1 MAIQQ
6 ISVFVENKQGKL
18 VETIK
23 KMADNGINIRA
34 MSIAD
39 TKDFGILRM
48 ITSDNAKTKEVLS
61 DNTVVNTTETSD
73 NAKTKEVLSDN
84 TVVNTTDVIAVKMA
98 DTPGALYKV
107 MDILSS
113 AGVNIE
119 YLYAFTAS
127 DALGAYVVFRV
138 DDVPHAQKL
147 MDDNG
152 MQSLNDEDV
161 ANL

>member
-18 VETIK
+18 VETVK
-23 KMADNGINIRA
+23 TLADNDINIRA

-61 DNTVVNTTETSD
+61 SD
-73 NAKTKEVLSDN
+73 S
-84 TVVNTTDVIAVKMA
+84 VVNTTDVIAVKMA
-98 DTPGALYKV
+98 DRPGSLYKV
-107 MDILSS
+107 IDILSK
-113 AGVNIE
+113 AGINIE
-119 YLYAFTAS
+119 YMYAFTAS

-138 DDVPHAQKL
+138 DDVPQAQKL
-147 MDDNG
+147 IDDNG
-152 MQSLNDEDV
+152 LKSLNDEDV
-161 ANL
+161 QSM

>member
-18 VETIK
+18 VETVK
-23 KMADNGINIRA
+23 ALADNDINIRA

-61 DNTVVNTTETSD
+61 ADSVVNTTE
-73 NAKTKEVLSDN
+73 
-84 TVVNTTDVIAVKMA
+84 VIAVKME
-98 DTPGALYKV
+98 DRPGALYKV
-107 MDILSS
+107 IDILSK

-119 YLYAFTAS
+119 YMYAFTAS
-127 DALGAYVVFRV
+127 DSLGAYVVFRV
-138 DDVPHAQKL
+138 DDVAQAQSL
-147 MDDNG
+147 IDENG
-152 MQSLNDEDV
+152 LKSLNDEDIQSM
-161 ANL
+161 

>member
-48 ITSDNAKTKEVLS
+48 I
-61 DNTVVNTTETSD
+61 TSD

-152 MQSLNDEDV
+152 MQSLNDEDIV
-161 ANL
+161 NL

>member
-23 KMADNGINIRA
+23 TIADNGINIRA

-61 DNTVVNTTETSD
+61 DNTVVNTTE
-73 NAKTKEVLSDN
+73 
-84 TVVNTTDVIAVKMA
+84 VIAVKMA
-98 DTPGALYKV
+98 DVPGALYKV

-152 MQSLNDEDV
+152 MQSLNDEDIV
-161 ANL
+161 NL

>member
-61 DNTVVNTTETSD
+61 DNTVVNTT
-73 NAKTKEVLSDN
+73 
-84 TVVNTTDVIAVKMA
+84 DVIAVKMA
-98 DTPGALYKV
+98 DIPGALYKV

-152 MQSLNDEDV
+152 MQSLNDEDIV
-161 ANL
+161 NL

>member
-18 VETIK
+18 VSTVKTLAE
-23 KMADNGINIRA
+23 NGINIRA

-61 DNTVVNTTETSD
+61 ADTVVNTTE
-73 NAKTKEVLSDN
+73 
-84 TVVNTTDVIAVKMA
+84 VIAVKMA
-98 DTPGALYKV
+98 DKPGALYKV
-107 MDILSS
+107 IDILSK

-119 YLYAFTAS
+119 YMYAFTAS

-138 DDVPHAQKL
+138 DDVAQAQKL
-147 MDDNG
+147 MDENG
-152 MQSLNDEDV
+152 MKSLDDKD
-161 ANL
+161 LF

>member
-48 ITSDNAKTKEVLS
+48 ITSEI
-61 DNTVVNTTETSD
+61 TSD

-152 MQSLNDEDV
+152 MQSLNDEDIV
-161 ANL
+161 NL

>member
-18 VETIK
+18 VETVK
-23 KMADNGINIRA
+23 TLAENDINIRA

-48 ITSDNAKTKEVLS
+48 ITSDNAKTREVLS
-61 DNTVVNTTETSD
+61 AD
-73 NAKTKEVLSDN
+73 

-98 DTPGALYKV
+98 DRPGALYKV
-107 MDILSS
+107 IDILSK
-113 AGVNIE
+113 AVVNIE
-119 YLYAFTAS
+119 YMYAFTAS

-138 DDVPHAQKL
+138 DDVAQAQKL
-147 MDDNG
+147 MDENG
-152 MQSLNDEDV
+152 MQSLSETDMI
-161 ANL
+161 

>member
-23 KMADNGINIRA
+23 TMADNGINIRA

-61 DNTVVNTTETSD
+61 DNTVVNTTE
-73 NAKTKEVLSDN
+73 
-84 TVVNTTDVIAVKMA
+84 VIAVKMA
-98 DTPGALYKV
+98 DVPGALYKV

-152 MQSLNDEDV
+152 MQSLNDEDI

>member
-23 KMADNGINIRA
+23 TMADNGINIRA

-61 DNTVVNTTETSD
+61 DNTVVNTTE
-73 NAKTKEVLSDN
+73 
-84 TVVNTTDVIAVKMA
+84 VIAVKMA
-98 DTPGALYKV
+98 DVPGALYKV

-152 MQSLNDEDV
+152 MQSLNDEDIV
-161 ANL
+161 NL

>member
-23 KMADNGINIRA
+23 TMADNGINIRA

-61 DNTVVNTTETSD
+61 DNTVVNTTE
-73 NAKTKEVLSDN
+73 
-84 TVVNTTDVIAVKMA
+84 VIAVKMA
-98 DTPGALYKV
+98 DVPGALYKV

-161 ANL
+161 VNL

>member
-23 KMADNGINIRA
+23 TMADNGINIRA

-48 ITSDNAKTKEVLS
+48 I
-61 DNTVVNTTETSD
+61 TSD

-138 DDVPHAQKL
+138 DEVPHAQKL

-152 MQSLNDEDV
+152 MQSLNDEDI

>member
-1 MAIQQ
+1 MAIQP

-18 VETIK
+18 VETVKTLAANDIH
-23 KMADNGINIRA
+23 IRA

-48 ITSDNAKTKEVLS
+48 ITSDNAKTREVLS
-61 DNTVVNTTETSD
+61 AD
-73 NAKTKEVLSDN
+73 

-98 DTPGALYKV
+98 DRPGALYKV
-107 MDILSS
+107 IDILSK

-119 YLYAFTAS
+119 YMYAFTAS

-138 DDVPHAQKL
+138 DDVAQAQKL
-147 MDDNG
+147 MDENG
-152 MQSLNDEDV
+152 MQSLSETDMI
-161 ANL
+161 

>member
-18 VETIK
+18 VSTVKTLAE
-23 KMADNGINIRA
+23 NGINIRA

-61 DNTVVNTTETSD
+61 ADTVVNTTE
-73 NAKTKEVLSDN
+73 A
-84 TVVNTTDVIAVKMA
+84 IAVKMA
-98 DTPGALYKV
+98 DKPGALYKV
-107 MDILSS
+107 IDILSK

-119 YLYAFTAS
+119 YMYAFTAS

-138 DDVPHAQKL
+138 DDVAQAQKL
-147 MDDNG
+147 MDENG
-152 MQSLNDEDV
+152 MKSLDDKD
-161 ANL
+161 LF

>member
-23 KMADNGINIRA
+23 TMADNGINIRA

-48 ITSDNAKTKEVLS
+48 I
-61 DNTVVNTTETSD
+61 TSD

-138 DDVPHAQKL
+138 DDVSHAQKL

-152 MQSLNDEDV
+152 MQSLNDEDIV
-161 ANL
+161 NL

>member
-23 KMADNGINIRA
+23 TIADNGINIRA

-61 DNTVVNTTETSD
+61 DNTVVNTTE
-73 NAKTKEVLSDN
+73 
-84 TVVNTTDVIAVKMA
+84 VIAVKMA

-107 MDILSS
+107 MDILSG

-152 MQSLNDEDV
+152 MQSLQENDL
-161 ANL
+161 N

>member
-23 KMADNGINIRA
+23 TMADNGINIRA

-48 ITSDNAKTKEVLS
+48 I
-61 DNTVVNTTETSD
+61 TSD

-152 MQSLNDEDV
+152 LQSLQENDL
-161 ANL
+161 N

>member
-23 KMADNGINIRA
+23 TMADNGINIRA

-61 DNTVVNTTETSD
+61 DNTVVNTTE
-73 NAKTKEVLSDN
+73 
-84 TVVNTTDVIAVKMA
+84 VIAVKME
-98 DTPGALYKV
+98 DVPGALYKV

-152 MQSLNDEDV
+152 MQSLNDEDIV
-161 ANL
+161 NL

>member
-18 VETIK
+18 VETVK
-23 KMADNGINIRA
+23 TLAENGINIRA

-61 DNTVVNTTETSD
+61 E
-73 NAKTKEVLSDN
+73 N

-98 DTPGALYKV
+98 DRPGALYKV
-107 MDILSS
+107 IDILSK

-119 YLYAFTAS
+119 YMYAFTAS

-138 DDVPHAQKL
+138 DDVPHAQQL

-152 MQSLNDEDV
+152 MQSLNNED
-161 ANL
+161 LI

>member
-23 KMADNGINIRA
+23 TMADNGINIRA

-61 DNTVVNTTETSD
+61 DNTVVNTT
-73 NAKTKEVLSDN
+73 
-84 TVVNTTDVIAVKMA
+84 DVIAVKMT

-152 MQSLNDEDV
+152 MQSLNDEDIV
-161 ANL
+161 NL

>member
-18 VETIK
+18 VETVK
-23 KMADNGINIRA
+23 TLADNDINIRA

-61 DNTVVNTTETSD
+61 ADSVVNTTE
-73 NAKTKEVLSDN
+73 
-84 TVVNTTDVIAVKMA
+84 VIAVKME
-98 DTPGALYKV
+98 DRPGALYKV
-107 MDILSS
+107 IDILSK

-119 YLYAFTAS
+119 YMYAFTAS

-138 DDVPHAQKL
+138 DDVAQAQSL
-147 MDDNG
+147 MDENG
-152 MQSLNDEDV
+152 LKSLNDEDIQDI
-161 ANL
+161 

>member
-23 KMADNGINIRA
+23 TMADNGINIRA

-48 ITSDNAKTKEVLS
+48 I
-61 DNTVVNTTETSD
+61 TSD

-138 DDVPHAQKL
+138 DDVPHARVDDVPHAQKL

-152 MQSLNDEDV
+152 MQSLNDEDIV
-161 ANL
+161 NL